1 MVQNCKSQEK
11 FWKIHKYM
19 ELKHYTEQAT
29 DEQRNQRRTVYTP
42 PQSLQ
47 VTRDTP
53 VVMAELS
60 DTSVLF

>member
-11 FWKIHKYM
+11 FWKIRKYM
-19 ELKHYTEQAT
+19 ELKHYTEQAA
-29 DEQRNQRRTVYTP
+29 DEQRNQRRTVHTP

-47 VTRDTP
+47 DTHDTP